1 MVRIQSKWFVS
12 AALAAAVGIVGC
24 GDSAT
29 QPTDTASHADHDHA
43 ADGHEEHAHPAE
55 GPHHGVLVELGA
67 EEFHAEV
74 VHDDAAGTVV
84 VYLLDS
90 MGREAAF
97 SEATEIVINLKH
109 GDKPEQYTL
118 TAKTTEGQAAGKNS
132 EYSLSSKELLD
143 ALHDESTTAKLSLT
157 INGKPYAGTI
167 EHADHAD
174 HSDHAD
180 HAH

>member
-1 MVRIQSKWFVS
+1 MVCIQFRWFVTAS
-12 AALAAAVGIVGC
+12 LAVFLGIAGC
-24 GDSAT
+24 GDSTPKTETSSQAG
-29 QPTDTASHADHDHA
+29 HDEH
-43 ADGHEEHAHPAE
+43 GHEEHAHPTE

-74 VHDDAAGTVV
+74 VHDDDGGTLT

-90 MGREAAF
+90 AAKEAAV
-97 SEATEIVINLKH
+97 SEASEIVINLKH

-118 TAKTTEGQAAGKNS
+118 PAKSTPGQAAGQYS
-132 EYSLSSKELLD
+132 EYALASKELLD
-143 ALHDESTTAKLSLT
+143 ALHEETTTARLSIT

-167 EHADHAD
+167 GHESHAG
-174 HSDHAD
+174 

>member
-1 MVRIQSKWFVS
+1 MEITMVRIQSKWFVS
-12 AALAAAVGIVGC
+12 AALAAVVGTVGC

-29 QPTDTASHADHDHA
+29 PPTNAASHADHDHA
-43 ADGHEEHAHPAE
+43 TDRHEEHAHPAE

-74 VHDDAAGTVV
+74 VHDDDAGAVT

-90 MGREAAF
+90 TAKEAAF
-97 SEATEIVINLKH
+97 SEATEISINLKN

-118 TAKTTEGQAAGKNS
+118 TAKTTEGQASGKNS
-132 EYSLSSKELLD
+132 EYSLASKELLD
-143 ALHDESTTAKLSLT
+143 ALHDKSTTAKLSLT

-167 EHADHAD
+167 EHADHT
-174 HSDHAD
+174 D

>member
-12 AALAAAVGIVGC
+12 TALAAVVGTVGC

-74 VHDDAAGTVV
+74 VHENDAGGVT

-90 MGREAAF
+90 TAKEAVF